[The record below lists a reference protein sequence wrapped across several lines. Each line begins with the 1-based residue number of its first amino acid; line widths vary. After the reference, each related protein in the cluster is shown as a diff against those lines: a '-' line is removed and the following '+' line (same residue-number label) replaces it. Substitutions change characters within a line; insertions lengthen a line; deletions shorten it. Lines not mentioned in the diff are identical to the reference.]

1 MVKESGK
8 IHGKSKRRKW
18 LKIHVAVDP
27 KTGEIIAETTT
38 VSSVHDGQPLGPILA
53 QVPGSC
59 KRVLADGAYD
69 GKVCRNLI
77 KLKP

>member
-8 IHGKSKRRKW
+8 IHGKPKRRKW

-38 VSSVHDGQPLGPILA
+38 ASSVHDGQALGPIL
-53 QVPGSC
+53 PGSC